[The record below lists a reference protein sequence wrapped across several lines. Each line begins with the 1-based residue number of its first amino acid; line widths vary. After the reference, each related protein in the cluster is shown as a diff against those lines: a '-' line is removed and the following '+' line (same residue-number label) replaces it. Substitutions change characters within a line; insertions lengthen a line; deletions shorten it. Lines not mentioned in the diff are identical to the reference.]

1 LAKRVA
7 LISAVAAGFLA
18 VSATLCAATEAT
30 RAERLTGGIR
40 SAEKKLR
47 AEKDPDKRRDLING
61 LETAKHE
68 LGPKDS
74 AGNRITCQAMWHDAA
89 LRDVETAIRRL
100 GLRSRPKGGAAVALD
115 ARLAVRRMAAIGLA
129 RGWYYS
135 DSNVPAK
142 YQFDA
147 LGTYLYNNLPAI
159 DQLFDEVAA
168 HLARETAPV
177 PEGPGRQAML
187 NALGKVKDGIGHMA
201 KAVDDFGTIDTST
214 SSGRAKRMKTL
225 PAFVDGLRTVY
236 EAERALAELAERTK
250 ATEMDGQAPADAEPP
265 EAAALTEA
273 HKAAIGKAVGLIT
286 SIQGQGWEA
295 VRTKLQ
301 QFVTIAESGLKVTS
315 SRKKAEQLLHVLT
328 ATAEYIK
335 ELAGSKSAYP
345 EYVAQRQ
352 ESLTETLGY
361 LAHPTYRRGQISRLR
376 LMFKGDGDR
385 RALDRSPLSPEACR
399 GLMQAKRIP
408 ESAFGSDSKAYYP
421 HYAFLKHVESIVAV
435 LGTVSQWP
443 PPDMA
448 GQLEPLCSQSVTAF
462 RKAAEALGKAPRD
475 DIEAFGEAVSEVG
488 GLAGDL
494 KRLVKAD
501 QAVKAAAKYAPTQA
515 GLLYG
520 QLVKRMEKII
530 LDPSADKKA
539 LRTDLDE
546 FFGPFR
552 ELAELRLP
560 GPEHSQTAVQ
570 LVGAGYKAAVNRLG
584 TSLARNLTSAAKGNA
599 TWLGETLDARTM
611 FHLLRHR
618 VVAEQGGFAKTP
630 TANLDAFSIP
640 GKPWT
645 QFVAALDKR
654 LRSVLTRYGT
664 MRGSGQ
670 TAAQGLGNW
679 DRVYCAI
686 AAAQYPT
693 PAARQPDETEMDFL
707 MRHLERAADPNP
719 PDEVWL
725 PWAVGYHSLEAA
737 VCLAS
742 GYDGTAGW
750 HLDQLGY
757 IRRYQRFEMEL
768 TWRDFDP
775 PE

>member
-1 LAKRVA
+1 MAKRVV
-7 LISAVAAGFLA
+7 LIGAVAAGFLA
-18 VSATLCAATEAT
+18 VSATLCAAKEPS
-30 RAERLTGGIR
+30 RAERLTGRIR

-47 AEKDPDKRRDLING
+47 TEKDPDERRDLING

-135 DSNVPAK
+135 ESNVPAK

-147 LGTYLYNNLPAI
+147 LGTYLYNNLPVI
-159 DQLFDEVAA
+159 DKLFDEVAA
-168 HLARETAPV
+168 HLAKESAPT
-177 PEGPGRQAML
+177 PEEPGRQAML

-201 KAVDDFGTIDTST
+201 KAVDDFNTIDTST

-236 EAERALAELAERTK
+236 EAERALAELAERAK
-250 ATEMDGQAPADAEPP
+250 ATEMGGQAPADAEPP

-273 HKAAIGKAVGLIT
+273 HKAAIGKAVGLIA

-295 VRTKLQ
+295 VQTKLQ
-301 QFVTIAESGLKVTS
+301 QFVTIAESGLKVAS

-328 ATAEYIK
+328 ATAEYIQ
-335 ELAGSKSAYP
+335 ELSASKSAYP

-361 LAHPTYRRGQISRLR
+361 LAHPTYRRRQISRLR
-376 LMFKGDGDR
+376 LTFKGDGDR

-399 GLMQAKRIP
+399 GLMRAKRIP
-408 ESAFGSDSKAYYP
+408 ESAFGI
-421 HYAFLKHVESIVAV
+421 HVESIVEV
-435 LGTVSQWP
+435 LGRVSQWP

-599 TWLGETLDARTM
+599 TWLGETLDARSM

-618 VVAEQGGFAKTP
+618 AVAEQGGFTKTP

-640 GKPWT
+640 QKPWT

-664 MRGSGQ
+664 MRGSDE
-670 TAAQGLGNW
+670 TVAQGLGNW
-679 DRVYCAI
+679 DKAYGAI
-686 AAAQYPT
+686 AAAQYLT

-707 MRHLERAADPNP
+707 MRHLEQAADPNP

-742 GYDGTAGW
+742 GYDGTAEW
-750 HLDQLGY
+750 HLRHLGY
-757 IRRYQRFEMEL
+757 IRRYQRFETEL

>member
-1 LAKRVA
+1 VPKRVVLVTA
-7 LISAVAAGFLA
+7 AAAGLLI
-18 VSATLCAATEAT
+18 VLATLCAAAAPS
-30 RAERLTGGIR
+30 RAERLTGRIR

-47 AEKDPDKRRDLING
+47 TEKDPDKRRDLINE

-89 LRDVETAIRRL
+89 LRDVETSIRRL

-115 ARLAVRRMAAIGLA
+115 ARLAVQRMAAIGLSC
-129 RGWYYS
+129 GWHYS
-135 DSNVPAK
+135 DSSVPAK

-147 LGTYLYNNLPAI
+147 LGTYLHNNLPAI
-159 DQLFDEVAA
+159 DKLFDEVAA
-168 HLARETAPV
+168 HLAREAAPV

-187 NALGKVKDGIGHMA
+187 NALAEVKDGIGRMA
-201 KAVDDFGTIDTST
+201 KAVDDFNTIDSST
-214 SSGRAKRMKTL
+214 TSGREKRMKTL
-225 PAFVDGLRTVY
+225 PAFVDGLRTVH
-236 EAERALAELAERTK
+236 EAERTLAELAERSK
-250 ATEMDGQAPADAEPP
+250 ATEADGQAPADAEPT
-265 EAAALTEA
+265 EAPALTDA
-273 HKAAIGKAVGLIT
+273 DKAAIGKAARLIT
-286 SIQGQGWEA
+286 SIQGQGWED
-295 VRTKLQ
+295 VRAKLQ
-301 QFVTIAESGLKVTS
+301 QFVTIAESGLKVPS
-315 SRKKAEQLLHVLT
+315 SRTKAQQLLHVLT
-328 ATAEYIK
+328 ATAEHIK
-335 ELAGSKSAYP
+335 ELSASKSAYP
-345 EYVAQRQ
+345 EYVARRQ

-361 LAHPTYRRGQISRLR
+361 LSHPGYRRSRISRLR
-376 LMFKGDGDR
+376 LMFKGDNDR

-408 ESAFGSDSKAYYP
+408 ESAFGSDSKAYYR

-448 GQLEPLCSQSVTAF
+448 GQLEPLCSQSVAAF
-462 RKAAEALGKAPRD
+462 LRDAEALGKAPRD
-475 DIEAFGEAVSEVG
+475 DVEAFGEAVSGVG

-494 KRLVKAD
+494 ERLVKAD

-530 LDPSADKKA
+530 LDPSADRKA

-560 GPEHSQTAVQ
+560 GPGHSQTAVK

-584 TSLARNLTSAAKGNA
+584 TSLARNLTSAAKGNS
-599 TWLGETLDARTM
+599 TWLGETLDARSM

-630 TANLDAFSIP
+630 TANLDPFSIP
-640 GKPWT
+640 EKPWT
-645 QFVAALDKR
+645 QFVAALDKH
-654 LRSVLTRYGT
+654 LRSALTQYGT
-664 MRGSGQ
+664 MRGPGQ
-670 TAAQGLGNW
+670 TAVQGLGDW
-679 DRVYCAI
+679 DKVYCAI
-686 AAAQYPT
+686 AAAQYLT
-693 PAARQPDETEMDFL
+693 PSARQSDESEMDFL
-707 MRHLERAADPNP
+707 MRHLEQTADPNP
-719 PDEVWL
+719 PDEAWL

-750 HLDQLGY
+750 HLHQLGY
-757 IRRYQRFEMEL
+757 LRQYQRFEAEL